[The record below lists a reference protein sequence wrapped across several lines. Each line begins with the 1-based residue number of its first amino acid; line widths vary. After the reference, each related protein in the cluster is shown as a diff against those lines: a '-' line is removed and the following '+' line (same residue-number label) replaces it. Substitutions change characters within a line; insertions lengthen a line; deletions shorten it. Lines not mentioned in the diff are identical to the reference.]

1 LLQHFPEAD
10 ALFGYAP
17 NGNVPAENLLA
28 YIPEEHL
35 VPEPAWE
42 PELDHHGWNEQLP
55 FIPPL
60 ELVGIAKRFLEPAR
74 SIPNSRACD
83 QLWSW
88 RNPGRTRFLRPL
100 CLSDYLA
107 QHTES
112 RDYMQRQH
120 HQFLPQ
126 KMFGVQAQ
134 VQESQLR
141 SSFST
146 ISILPARY
154 RQATLQAE
162 VKDLVYRHLSKSDS
176 QNEYLEVDVDRSS
189 MDNEKHTTPISLAV
203 SYKKY
208 TVSGTNSNMLY
219 ESNDAGTYRDCIE
232 EAFSQWEST
241 WLTIYF
247 LAAAS
252 FFRFS
257 LLGIIE
263 EVFEGDHKQ
272 YTGMVLQSY

>member
-1 LLQHFPEAD
+1 VL
-10 ALFGYAP
+10 
-17 NGNVPAENLLA
+17 
-28 YIPEEHL
+28 
-35 VPEPAWE
+35 EPGWE
-42 PELDHHGWNEQLP
+42 PELDHIIPLHHRWNEQLP

-107 QHTES
+107 QQTES
-112 RDYMQRQH
+112 RDYVQRQH
-120 HQFLPQ
+120 RQFPPQ

-134 VQESQLR
+134 EQGSQLR
-141 SSFST
+141 NSFST
-146 ISILPARY
+146 ISIQPARY

-162 VKDLVYRHLSKSDS
+162 VKDLVYRHLSKSDI
-176 QNEYLEVDVDRSS
+176 QNEYLEVDVDTSS
-189 MDNEKHTTPISLAV
+189 MDNEQQHTTPISLAA
-203 SYKKY
+203 SYEKY
-208 TVSGTNSNMLY
+208 TVSGTNSNMVY
-219 ESNDAGTYRDCIE
+219 KSNDAGTYRDCIE
-232 EAFSQWEST
+232 EAFSQREST

-247 LAAAS
+247 LTAAS

-272 YTGMVLQSY
+272 CTGMVLQLY

>member
-1 LLQHFPEAD
+1 MWQELP
-10 ALFGYAP
+10 
-17 NGNVPAENLLA
+17 
-28 YIPEEHL
+28 
-35 VPEPAWE
+35 WE
-42 PELDHHGWNEQLP
+42 PELNDIIPLDYGLQEELP
-55 FIPPL
+55 FIPAK

-112 RDYMQRQH
+112 RDYVQRQH
-120 HQFLPQ
+120 HQFSPR
-126 KMFGVQAQ
+126 KMFRVQAQ

-146 ISILPARY
+146 ISILRARY

-162 VKDLVYRHLSKSDS
+162 VKDLVYRHLSKSDI
-176 QNEYLEVDVDRSS
+176 QNEYLEVDVDTSS
-189 MDNEKHTTPISLAV
+189 MDNEQQHTTPISLAA